1 MTALL
6 VWEWVSNFSHCIL
19 DVITYP
25 MLGLKSIDVSEKA
38 SWLINRHPSVLNSC
52 ILLAVPNFFMFLIFP
67 VFIIKHLVNTLSPRQ
82 NERHFADDTFKCI
95 FLKENV
101 SISIKISRKFVP
113 KNPIDNISG
122 LFQIMAWRRPGDKP
136 LSEAMMVSLLMHIC
150 FAQPQW
156 VKIFTEVSNL
166 WVYMEKYCSL
176 YQIKLPLSHAIIYET
191 WEKKACLP
199 TKLLHTDNQRIPCYT
214 WISLVSVFL

>member
-1 MTALL
+1 M
-6 VWEWVSNFSHCIL
+6 V
-19 DVITYP
+19 
-25 MLGLKSIDVSEKA
+25 
-38 SWLINRHPSVLNSC
+38 
-52 ILLAVPNFFMFLIFP
+52 LIFP
-67 VFIIKHLVNTLSPRQ
+67 DFLRKHLINTLRPRQ
-82 NERHFADDTFKCI
+82 NGCHFIDDTFKCI

-101 SISIKISRKFVP
+101 SISIKISLKFTVP
-113 KNPIDNISG
+113 KCPIDNIPA
-122 LFQIMAWRRPGDKP
+122 LLQIMAWRQPGNKP
-136 LSEAMMVSLLMHIC
+136 LSEAMMVSLLTQIC
-150 FAQPQW
+150 FARPQW

-199 TKLLHTDNQRIPCYT
+199 TKLLHIDNQRIPCYT